1 MDKHNGG
8 LFEDE
13 FVIPQPSTSTSPIDA
28 IQAVLPATVDS
39 FPYVLKVEALH
50 RRDYILWVEKNL
62 AGGWTEKN
70 LTPLLADAAL
80 VLPPPTP
87 NWRTLARWRK
97 IYIQHGRKLVSLIP
111 KHQAKG
117 NARSRL
123 PPSDELFFEQAVHR
137 YLVGEQ
143 PSIASAFQLYSD
155 SIRIENLGVVENP
168 IKTISYMAFYNR
180 IKKLPAY

>member
-97 IYIQHGRKLVSLIP
+97 IY
-111 KHQAKG
+111 
-117 NARSRL
+117 
-123 PPSDELFFEQAVHR
+123 
-137 YLVGEQ
+137 
-143 PSIASAFQLYSD
+143 
-155 SIRIENLGVVENP
+155 
-168 IKTISYMAFYNR
+168 
-180 IKKLPAY
+180 